1 MRDSQCLDTN
11 LNLTSDFTGKQ
22 TRISVNRSALF
33 AMASAANALLPEDIS
48 RTSAVSVSGFSSPNQ
63 LHPEHL

>member
-22 TRISVNRSALF
+22 TRISVNRSPLV
-33 AMASAANALLPEDIS
+33 AMASAANSLLPEDIIEN
-48 RTSAVSVSGFSSPNQ
+48 FSF
-63 LHPEHL
+63 L